1 LRNGKSYTNGTSTFF
16 IAAPLIT
23 KKEGPKGPFS
33 MTRNH
38 PTPERLSV
46 SQTGMTRLP
55 SIRCH
60 RTLTKGALA
69 TERQKKKGPFGP
81 FLLQPSDTFLTFG
94 KFDEGISTLTSP
106 FAVAGLADTT
116 MLINAPVL
124 TASTTEQLSP
134 GPSCLKSIACLVR
147 SSAEKE
153 G

>member
-1 LRNGKSYTNGTSTFF
+1 MSGIFTFST
-16 IAAPLIT
+16 AALLIT

-60 RTLTKGALA
+60 RTLTEGALA
-69 TERQKKKGPFGP
+69 IKRQKKRGAFAPL
-81 FLLQPSDTFLTFG
+81 FLQHSDASVSLEML
-94 KFDEGISTLTSP
+94 DRENSPLTSP
-106 FAVAGLADTT
+106 FAVTGLTDT
-116 MLINAPVL
+116 
-124 TASTTEQLSP
+124 
-134 GPSCLKSIACLVR
+134 VR
-147 SSAEKE
+147 LFRSVHPR